1 MAASVSLRV
10 FCVVFHIM
18 HVLPAATSLLI
29 AHQPCATPPPAN
41 MQVMVPT
48 AQEVAMMR
56 SRTASVGGGALSGAG
71 SRGSS
76 MPPLDDLFAAAVA
89 AASMTSPLSGRTTG
103 GGANGAAGAWPP
115 GQQQSNGMYSSSVH
129 SLTPRTSV
137 SGGVTPGWSGMTVST
152 GVGTQANGGV
162 AGVGR
167 LSSTQ
172 LPPRPTPSPPASE
185 RQPLS
190 PSPSPSVAKAGRT
203 EIETQ
208 TGLQVTCEKS
218 FYRRRLMAPAIPF
231 SSSEGECAG
240 LIKCYAFKAEGY
252 VSHIHLDDAML
263 ETLCRDVYGITC

>member
-1 MAASVSLRV
+1 
-10 FCVVFHIM
+10 
-18 HVLPAATSLLI
+18 
-29 AHQPCATPPPAN
+29 
-41 MQVMVPT
+41 
-48 AQEVAMMR
+48 MMR

-89 AASMTSPLSGRTTG
+89 AASMSSPLSGRTTG
-103 GGANGAAGAWPP
+103 GAAGAWPT

-137 SGGVTPGWSGMTVST
+137 SGGVTPGGSGMTVST

-162 AGVGR
+162 GGVAGVGR
-167 LSSTQ
+167 LSTTQ

-240 LIKCYAFKAEGY
+240 LIKRYAFKAEGY
-252 VSHIHLDDAML
+252 VSHIHLDNAIL
-263 ETLCRDVYGITC
+263 EMLCRDVCGSTS